1 MELGIWG
8 GQSRWSLLSRVT
20 EERAGHTEN
29 LGHLQWLQSPAEHPQ
44 LGDNEVSR
52 KGQELGITRWQ
63 EKTFKG
69 NSYAWYLDFSN
80 RGVYTCI
87 KICQIVYSPWVCKVS
102 DAESTHTHTHTH
114 THAL

>member
-1 MELGIWG
+1 MTQRTWDVCNG
-8 GQSRWSLLSRVT
+8 SSLQLSI
-20 EERAGHTEN
+20 H
-29 LGHLQWLQSPAEHPQ
+29 Q

-52 KGQELGITRWQ
+52 KGQESEITRWQ

-69 NSYAWYLDFSN
+69 NSYAWYLEFSN

-87 KICQIVYSPWVCKVS
+87 KICQIVYSPWGCKVS

-114 THAL
+114 TINMRNTLYTDCLIGI